1 MTTDSFVIRR
11 KPTADD
17 YIRRELFQSNQD
29 HDTNEYLNFMNSIDW
44 SSEVFEE
51 EGKYGLKNALGEVV
65 VKPNYEG
72 IQYYPFTEFQTQHNI
87 ALKYNGKWGVQSLL
101 THEWVVEPVFDY
113 VGYPS
118 NFLPVIKDGKW
129 GVYNI
134 REKNYLIPLVCESLS
149 HDSGIL
155 FTNGLAI
162 YKVNGKTGVI
172 SSRGLFSEAIFDDVE
187 WWEGPVKVLYDGVW
201 GYLDEQAMFTI
212 NEDYAYF
219 SADCL

>member
-134 REKNYLIPLVCESLS
+134 REKNYLIPLVCESL
-149 HDSGIL
+149 
-155 FTNGLAI
+155 
-162 YKVNGKTGVI
+162 
-172 SSRGLFSEAIFDDVE
+172 FSEAIFDDVE